1 MTDGTTWREVLH
13 ETTDATLEREI
24 DVFAMQIDLRK
35 RGKVEEKL
43 FAETR
48 LRRGAYGQRYD
59 NGHRHDGEKIQQI
72 VFPSGAPTKGPNTL
86 WDAPGMLRIKI
97 PFGGVSANQMD
108 ALAAVAEEYSDAIL
122 HVTTRQD
129 YQLHF
134 VHIDDCPDIMR
145 RLAAVGITTRE
156 ACGNVVRNVTAC
168 PLSGVCHTESFDV
181 TPYSNAMHHFLL
193 GHDDCQSFGRK
204 FKVAFSGCKD
214 NPCGLTGLHD
224 LGAIARVRDAKRG
237 FEFYVG
243 GGLGAVTHQAKLFDE
258 FLPEEELLPMALA
271 ICRVFAR
278 LGEKKNRQRARVKFL
293 VAKLGIA
300 EFKRLVLEERT
311 KLLPDQRFTAF
322 LKDLHVTD
330 DKPLRPA
337 VALNGSARPEGY
349 DAWARTNVL
358 DQVQPGYFIA
368 VIRLPLGDLTSRQ
381 MRAVANMARRFTGD
395 TVRTTVEQN
404 MIFRWVS
411 EADLPAL
418 YTELKSVGL
427 ALAGAGTIADI
438 TACPG
443 TDTCK
448 LGISSSRGLAAEL
461 TKRLADAP
469 QPDPS
474 VEKLRIKASGCFNSC
489 AQHHIADLGF
499 LGVSRNVNGRRVPHF
514 QVVLG
519 GQSSHNAAAYGLAL
533 GAVPSKRI
541 PEVVERVS
549 KDYVEKR
556 LKDESFQDYIKRCGK
571 VAIKALFADLVA
583 VPTYE
588 EDPSYYTDWGDP
600 REYSITDMGEGE
612 CAGEVVTF
620 AEFGLAA
627 AERETFEAQLR
638 LDAGDVA
645 GASRLALSS
654 MIQAAKAL
662 VKTKGIDT
670 ADDAGV
676 VRNFRESLVDTKQ
689 FSDPYAGDKFAQFLF
704 SLHDESGRLDTAT
717 PDDANR
723 WVQES
728 VLFTDA
734 AHVCLQRLQQG
745 PTAAEKPAS
754 AEKAEV

>member
-1 MTDGTTWREVLH
+1 MSDGTTWRDVLH
-13 ETTDATLEREI
+13 DKTEPALEREI

-35 RGKVEEKL
+35 QGKIEEKL

-59 NGHRHDGEKIQQI
+59 NGHRHDGEKIQEI
-72 VFPSGAPTKGPNTL
+72 VFPSAVTKGPNTL

-97 PFGGVSANQMD
+97 PFGGVSADQMD

-134 VHIDDCPDIMR
+134 VHIEDCPDIMR
-145 RLAAVGITTRE
+145 RLAAVGLTTRE

-168 PLSGVCHTESFDV
+168 PFSGVCNTESFDV
-181 TPYSNAMHHFLL
+181 TPYSNAMHLFLL
-193 GHDDCQSFGRK
+193 GHEDCQSFGRK
-204 FKVAFSGCKD
+204 FKVAFSGCKEKS
-214 NPCGLTGLHD
+214 CGLTGLHD
-224 LGAIARVRDAKRG
+224 LGCIARVQGGKRG

-243 GGLGAVTHQAKLFDE
+243 GGLGAVTHQAKLFTE

-271 ICRVFAR
+271 ICRVFSR

-293 VAKLGIA
+293 VAKLGID

-311 KLLPDQRFTAF
+311 KLLPDERFTAF

-330 DKPLRPA
+330 DKPLKPA
-337 VALNGSARPEGY
+337 VALNGAARPDGY

-358 DQVQPGYFIA
+358 TQAQPGYFIA
-368 VIRLPLGDLTSRQ
+368 VVRLPLGDLTSSQ
-381 MRAVANMARRFTGD
+381 MRHLARVARRFTGD
-395 TVRTTVEQN
+395 TIRTTVEQN
-404 MIFRWVS
+404 MLFRWVS

-418 YTELKSVGL
+418 YTELKAVGL
-427 ALAGAGTIADI
+427 ALAGADTIADI

-461 TKRLADAP
+461 TKRLGSGP
-469 QPDPS
+469 QLDPA
-474 VEKLRIKASGCFNSC
+474 VEKLRIKTSGCFNSC

-499 LGVSRNVNGRRVPHF
+499 LGISRNVNGRRVPHF

-519 GQSSHNAAAYGLAL
+519 GQSSQNAAAYGLAL

-541 PEVVERVS
+541 PEVVERMS
-549 KDYVEKR
+549 KDFVEKR
-556 LKDESFQDYIKRCGK
+556 LQDESFQDYIKRRGK
-571 VAIKALFADLVA
+571 VAIKALLADLIP
-583 VPTYE
+583 VPSYE

-645 GASRLALSS
+645 SASRLAYSA

-662 VKTKGIDT
+662 VKTKNIDT
-670 ADDAGV
+670 TDDASV
-676 VRNFRESLVDTKQ
+676 VDRFRESLVETKQ

-704 SLHDESGRLDTAT
+704 QLHEQSSTFDTSSG
-717 PDDANR
+717 DDANR
-723 WVQES
+723 WVQEA

-745 PTAAEKPAS
+745 PTAAEKTAS
-754 AEKAEV
+754 AEKVAV

>member
-1 MTDGTTWREVLH
+1 MTAQTTWREVLH
-13 ETTDATLEREI
+13 EATDATLEREI

-35 RGKVEEKL
+35 QGKIEEKL

-59 NGHRHDGEKIQQI
+59 NGHRHDGEKIQEI

-145 RLAAVGITTRE
+145 RLASVGITTRE

-181 TPYSNAMHHFLL
+181 TPYSNAMHLFLL

-214 NPCGLTGLHD
+214 NSCGLTGLHD
-224 LGAIARVRDAKRG
+224 LGAIARVRDGKRG

-243 GGLGAVTHQAKLFDE
+243 GGLGAVTHQAKLFDD

-293 VAKLGIA
+293 VAKLGID
-300 EFKRLVLEERT
+300 EFKRIVLEERA
-311 KLLPDQRFTAF
+311 KLLPDERFTAF

-330 DKPLRPA
+330 DKPLRAA
-337 VALNGSARPEGY
+337 VALNGAARPDGY

-358 DQVQPGYFIA
+358 TQAQPGYFIA

-381 MRAVANMARRFTGD
+381 MRAVANMARHFTGD

-418 YTELKSVGL
+418 YMELKSVGL
-427 ALAGAGTIADI
+427 ALGGAGTIADI

-461 TKRLADAP
+461 TKRLAGVP
-469 QPDPS
+469 QPDAA

-571 VAIKALFADLVA
+571 VAIKALLADLVP

-588 EDPSYYTDWGDP
+588 EDPTYYTDWGDP

-638 LDAGDVA
+638 LDAGDIS
-645 GASRLALSS
+645 GASRLALSA

-662 VKTKGIDT
+662 VKTQGIDT

-676 VRNFRESLVDTKQ
+676 VKSFRESLVDTKQ

-704 SLHDESGRLDTAT
+704 NIHDESGRLDAAT

-723 WVQES
+723 WVQEA
-728 VLFTDA
+728 VPFTDA

-745 PTAAEKPAS
+745 PTAAEKPAA